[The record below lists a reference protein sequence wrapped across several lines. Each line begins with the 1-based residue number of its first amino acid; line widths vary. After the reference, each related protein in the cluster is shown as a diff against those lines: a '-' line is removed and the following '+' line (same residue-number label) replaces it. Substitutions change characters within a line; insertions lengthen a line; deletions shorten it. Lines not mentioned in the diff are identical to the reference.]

1 MEYMDLYNAC
11 DCRANK
17 GLEELKKY
25 VDGNKEL
32 IYTEIGDGE
41 NVHGIIT
48 IEVEY
53 WADEEHIITEILG
66 VWEFDSK
73 GRCIE

>member
-1 MEYMDLYNAC
+1 MNYMDLYNAC

-17 GLEELKKY
+17 GLGELKNFVFFETK
-25 VDGNKEL
+25 DLLLTQKEW
-32 IYTEIGDGE
+32 
-41 NVHGIIT
+41 NGIIT
-48 IEVEY
+48 VEVEY
-53 WADEEHIITEILG
+53 FIDDDCVSTEILG